1 MQIVVRG
8 KNIEVTDALKRYV
21 ERKLGKLEKYF
32 DQTLSAQVTMSV
44 ERGRHIVEVTV
55 PLDGMLLRG
64 EEESTDMYASVDLVS
79 EKIERQIEKYRT
91 RILRRLR
98 REPTKEKIPVPQ
110 LAADEKEPGIVKVK
124 RITIRPMTADEAVM
138 QMNLIGHDFFVYA
151 DAENGNVSVVYRR
164 KDGNYGVIETRL

>member
-1 MQIVVRG
+1 MQIMVRG
-8 KNIEVTDALKRYV
+8 KNIEVTNALKGYV

-32 DQTLSAQVTMSV
+32 DQSLSAQVTMSV

-55 PLDGMLLRG
+55 PLDSILLRG

-91 RILRRLR
+91 RILRKLR
-98 REPTKEKIPVPQ
+98 REPTRERIAQ
-110 LAADEKEPGIVKVK
+110 AATDEKEPGIVKVK
-124 RITIRPMTADEAVM
+124 KITIRPMTADEAVM
-138 QMNLIGHDFFVYA
+138 QMNLIGHDFFVYS
-151 DAENGNVSVVYRR
+151 DAESGNVSVVYRR

>member
-8 KNIEVTDALKRYV
+8 KNIEVTDALKSYV

-32 DQTLSAQVTMSV
+32 DQSLSAQVTMSV

-55 PLDGMLLRG
+55 PLDSILLRG

-98 REPTKEKIPVPQ
+98 REPTKEKIPQV
-110 LAADEKEPGIVKVK
+110 AADEKEPGIVKVK
-124 RITIRPMTADEAVM
+124 KITIRPMTADEAVM